1 MTTRIGAMAAAGV
14 LLGLTAACGGGG
26 TQTGEGDG
34 SAPAV
39 RGELGQSIISG
50 RVTFEGTPPAPA
62 RLRMDS
68 DPLCMPDGA
77 ATSELLLVGADGGLQ
92 NVFIYVK
99 EGVEGQYDPPAEP
112 VMLDQVGCRYIPHV
126 FGVQVKQP
134 VHIMNSDPAVH
145 NVNAVAKANS
155 GFNLIQQ
162 PKGPS
167 ATRTFERQEIM
178 VPIRCDVHPWMNSWA
193 GVVEHPFYDVSA
205 EDGRFTLENLPA
217 GTYTIEAWHE
227 QLGTATQTVT
237 VDGSAPATVNFSFQP
252 RS

>member
-1 MTTRIGAMAAAGV
+1 
-14 LLGLTAACGGGG
+14 
-26 TQTGEGDG
+26 
-34 SAPAV
+34 
-39 RGELGQSIISG
+39 
-50 RVTFEGTPPAPA
+50 
-62 RLRMDS
+62 MDS
-68 DPLCMPDGA
+68 DPLCTPDGV
-77 ATSELLLVGADGGLQ
+77 ATSELLLVDEQGGLQ
-92 NVFIYVK
+92 NVFVYVK
-99 EGVEGQYDPPAEP
+99 EGVDGEYEPPTEP

-126 FGVQVKQP
+126 FGVQAGQS

-145 NVNAVAKANS
+145 NVNAVAKTNP

-167 ATRTFERQEIM
+167 STRRFETAEIM

-193 GVVEHPFYDVSA
+193 GVVAHPFYAVSA
-205 EDGRFTLENLPA
+205 EDGSFEIARLPA

-237 VDGSAPATVNFSFQP
+237 VDGTTAATIDFSFKP